1 MSAPT
6 QTTDGYAFEGGFPTR
21 ATVRRAYDAAD
32 LNRAVK
38 AYRFF
43 FPTVSGLAIFK
54 GNAAVGVVPNRVF
67 ARFATEPE
75 QMGFTLNSDTPYG
88 ADPAGPA
95 GRADGDGVAPWP
107 ADLCRVRPE
116 PAVVADMGDAGADAP
131 AELWFGPQAPRG
143 RRAAGSRRSRA
154 GAGSCTSAST
164 GRSNRPSTAPGSS
177 PTSRSPDG

>member
-6 QTTDGYAFEGGFPTR
+6 QTSDGYAFEGGFPTP
-21 ATVRRAYDAAD
+21 ATVRRPYDAAD
-32 LNRAVK
+32 LNRAVQ
-38 AYRFF
+38 ACRFF

-88 ADPAGPA
+88 PILLDLRDGPM
-95 GRADGDGVAPWP
+95 VIELPPWP

-116 PAVVADMGDAGADAP
+116 PAVGG
-131 AELWFGPQAPRG
+131 RHG
-143 RRAAGSRRSRA
+143 RRRRRRA
-154 GAGSCTSAST
+154 RGAVV
-164 GRSNRPSTAPGSS
+164 RPSGPEGAEGRWIKTIPGRGWFVYVRIYGPEQPAFEGSW
-177 PTSRSPDG
+177 RLPDFEVA